1 MLAPL
6 SQTCDVAKAVR
17 MDDEIVMRERVRRMT
32 RIGLAVLLAGLGLWI
47 AGAFVPALVW
57 AVVIAVAIDPLRQRA
72 VQRWPGDRARTW
84 LAAIATTALALL
96 VVIPLT
102 LCIAEA
108 AREAHDVATWITLAQ
123 TQGLPVPDWVAH
135 LPFGSHALSNWWQE
149 NLSTPERASLQ
160 WQHLRG
166 AEWLARTRLI
176 GSNVLHRAVIFG
188 FTLLALFFLLRDRDA
203 ILTQCRHASDRML
216 GPQGERVA
224 RLAALSIRGTI
235 DGLVLVG
242 IGEGVVM
249 AVAYL
254 MLGVPHA
261 LLLGALTAVA
271 AMIPFGAALMFAVAA
286 LLLLAKSSVAGAIAV
301 VVIGLVVV
309 GIADHFIRPILIGGA
324 TRLPF
329 LWVLIGILGGVE
341 AFGLLGLFVGPAT
354 MAVLIMLWRDFVGEA
369 PEAAKIA

>member
-1 MLAPL
+1 MSLRLAG
-6 SQTCDVAKAVR
+6 
-17 MDDEIVMRERVRRMT
+17 MDDEDVMQERVRRMT
-32 RIGLAVLLAGLGLWI
+32 RIGLATLLVLLGLWI
-47 AGAFVPALVW
+47 AGAFIPALVW

-72 VQRWPGDRARTW
+72 VRRWPGPRARTW
-84 LAAIATTALALL
+84 LAAIGTTALALL
-96 VVIPLT
+96 VLIPLI

-108 AREAHDVATWITLAQ
+108 AREAHDVATWVTLAQ
-123 TQGLPVPDWVAH
+123 TQGLPVPAWVAH
-135 LPFGSHALSNWWQE
+135 LPFGSRAVGEWWQE

-160 WQHLRG
+160 LQHLRN
-166 AEWLARTRLI
+166 AEWLTRTRLI
-176 GSNVLHRAVIFG
+176 GSNVLHRTVTFG
-188 FTLLALFFLLRDRDA
+188 FTLLTLFFLLRDRDA
-203 ILTQCRHASDRML
+203 ILAQCRHASDRML
-216 GPQGERVA
+216 GPSGERVGL
-224 RLAALSIRGTI
+224 LAALSIRGTI

-249 AVAYL
+249 AVVYL
-254 MLGVPHA
+254 ALGVPHA

-286 LLLLAKSSVAGAIAV
+286 LLLLAKSTVAGAIAV

-341 AFGLLGLFVGPAT
+341 TFGLLGLFVGPAT
-354 MAVLIMLWRDFVGEA
+354 MAVLIMLWRDFVGETPA
-369 PEAAKIA
+369 ETAAA